1 MARQYVDNAYNR
13 SLGRVGMP
21 HGSCVV
27 SRSTGSSGGSRGSSA
42 GSYGSRS
49 AASTT
54 SGTASPRCYVDNAY
68 NRSVGRVGMAHGTC
82 VVSTTGSG
90 GGTRSSS
97 AGSYG
102 SRSAASTTFGTS
114 PGYYADNRST
124 GGASNNGP
132 AASNN
137 GSAASKASNGRTGG
151 ASNNVSAAST
161 TSTNGQ
167 RCHVDNA
174 KNRALGRVGKPIGTH
189 VVSRSGKV
197 TITCGAE
204 AEGTSSTGQGCYADN
219 KYNRK
224 VGRVGKP
231 LGSHV
236 ISRSGGSTTSSS
248 NGQRCHVD
256 NPMNRALGRVG
267 KPIGTHVVSR
277 SGKVTITSGSESTG
291 QGYYVDNA
299 YNRRLGRVGK
309 PRGTC
314 VVRKGTKKDD
324 HQELLSENTL
334 QDLISALQVLGLSH
348 PNRPTYQYAVDAME
362 REMIEEEW
370 QTSGLEPMTDTSCL
384 SDHNP
389 GEIIPYDEL
398 EFHDKK
404 PIGRGGFAEVYA
416 GIWHGTP
423 IAFKKLLY
431 QQMSRKLQNSFMKE
445 VGILAKLDHPNTV
458 KMFGAVVESGHV
470 GIVMEYMHR
479 SLQKALHWDEVSFS
493 NPKKKSLVNQ
503 MANALEYL
511 HHGWIAHC
519 DIKPDN
525 ILLDKYDNAK
535 LSDFGISAIK
545 NATETSQSSVA
556 GAAAPPG
563 QGTPRY
569 SAPEVLRGEILKMS
583 ELLMTDIYSLAI
595 VVFELLTEEEP
606 YLSLNRRQL
615 EVHVGRGS
623 VRPTS
628 DDVIFSRPVAD
639 LLKRCWDARAT
650 ARPTAIEF
658 RQTWIKI
665 DVLFS

>member
-1 MARQYVDNAYNR
+1 MARRYVDNSYNR
-13 SLGRVGMP
+13 SLGRVGMA

-27 SRSTGSSGGSRGSSA
+27 SSTGSGGGSRSSSA

-54 SGTASPRCYVDNAY
+54 SGTSPGCYVDNAY
-68 NRSVGRVGMAHGTC
+68 NRSLGRVGKAHGTC
-82 VVSTTGSG
+82 IVNKTGSG
-90 GGTRSSS
+90 SG
-97 AGSYG
+97 
-102 SRSAASTTFGTS
+102 SAAST
-114 PGYYADNRST
+114 A
-124 GGASNNGP
+124 
-132 AASNN
+132 
-137 GSAASKASNGRTGG
+137 
-151 ASNNVSAAST
+151 
-161 TSTNGQ
+161 STNGQ
-167 RCHVDNA
+167 GCYVDNPT
-174 KNRALGRVGKPIGTH
+174 NRALGRVGKPRGTH
-189 VVSRSGKV
+189 VVSKSGEMTV
-197 TITCGAE
+197 TGEIVSGPGSA
-204 AEGTSSTGQGCYADN
+204 QG
-219 KYNRK
+219 
-224 VGRVGKP
+224 
-231 LGSHV
+231 S
-236 ISRSGGSTTSSS
+236 TSSS
-248 NGQRCHVD
+248 ASNGK
-256 NPMNRALGRVG
+256 RV
-267 KPIGTHVVSR
+267 
-277 SGKVTITSGSESTG
+277 
-291 QGYYVDNA
+291 YVDNA

-309 PRGTC
+309 PLGSC
-314 VVRKGTKKDD
+314 VVKKEPKKD
-324 HQELLSENTL
+324 HRRELLSENTSQGL
-334 QDLISALQVLGLSH
+334 VEALQVLGLQD
-348 PNRPTYQYAVDAME
+348 PNRPRYQYAVDAME

-370 QTSGLEPMTDTSCL
+370 RTSGLEPMTDTSCL

-389 GEIIPYDEL
+389 GEIIPYSEL
-398 EFHDKK
+398 EFRDKK
-404 PIGRGGFAEVYA
+404 PIGRGGFGEVYA
-416 GIWHGTP
+416 GTWHGTP

-431 QQMSRKLQNSFMKE
+431 QQMSRKIHNSFTKE
-445 VGILAKLDHPNTV
+445 VSILAKLDHPNTV

-511 HHGWIAHC
+511 HHGCDKQIAHC

-583 ELLMTDIYSLAI
+583 ELLKTDIYSLAV

-615 EVHVGRGS
+615 EVHVGNGS

-628 DDVIFSRPVAD
+628 DDVIFSRPVAE
-639 LLKRCWDARAT
+639 LLKRCWDAKAT

-658 RQTWIKI
+658 RQAWIKVDI
-665 DVLFS
+665 LFS